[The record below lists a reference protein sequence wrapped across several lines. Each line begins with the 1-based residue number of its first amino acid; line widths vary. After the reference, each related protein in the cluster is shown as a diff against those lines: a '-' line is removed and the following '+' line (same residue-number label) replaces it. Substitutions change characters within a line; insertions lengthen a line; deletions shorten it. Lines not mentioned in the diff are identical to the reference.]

1 MSCLYVFVTQC
12 NRDGDDQHRNTPYIR
27 MSSSNMSKSAA
38 LIRLGRVLRPLQL
51 YLKPFGSN
59 LEAMHRLDGRLGR
72 TGVIVG
78 NETETFGQIGLFINE
93 HFGRY
98 HIAEGQKS

>member
-1 MSCLYVFVTQC
+1 MT
-12 NRDGDDQHRNTPYIR
+12 TPRPKCPPPANIFA
-27 MSSSNMSKSAA
+27 SVS
-38 LIRLGRVLRPLQL
+38 LIRLGRVFRPLQL

-59 LEAMHRLDGRLGR
+59 LEAMHRLDGRLCR

-78 NETETFGQIGLFINE
+78 NETETLGQIGLFVNE

-98 HIAEGQKS
+98 HIAEGQKG